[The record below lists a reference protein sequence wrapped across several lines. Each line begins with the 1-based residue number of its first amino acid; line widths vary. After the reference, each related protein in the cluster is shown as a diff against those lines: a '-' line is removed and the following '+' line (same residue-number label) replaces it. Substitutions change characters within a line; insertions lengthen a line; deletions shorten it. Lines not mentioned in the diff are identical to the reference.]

1 MEQSIGTYLSMK
13 KVAIA
18 LLSVTLISSSACAES
33 KEKEGKNIVAT
44 YSGGEVT
51 SDQVMEQFKPMLDMQ
66 PENKDKKFSEL
77 DKNVQEMLVKGFINQ
92 KLFEKEAEKLGI
104 RSSEDFKKKVKAAES
119 QLLQQE
125 LIERQLKTAVT
136 DKLIDDEYNKLT
148 KELKG
153 QKEVKVAHILVDT
166 EEKAKEIKKKLNKG
180 SKFED
185 LVKEFSKDEGSKA
198 NGGELG
204 YVMKGQLVPE
214 FENKAFSMKQ
224 DEVSDPVKT
233 QFGWHIIKALDSRDV
248 KIPPKEQAINGIKGK
263 LSRDTIEKYITE
275 LADKAKIELKL

>member
-1 MEQSIGTYLSMK
+1 MK
-13 KVAIA
+13 KIAIA
-18 LLSVTLISSSACAES
+18 LLSATLVSNSACAENKS
-33 KEKEGKNIVAT
+33 ENKNVVASYSEGD
-44 YSGGEVT
+44 VT
-51 SDQVMEQFKPMLDMQ
+51 SEQVMEQFKPILDTQ

-104 RSSEDFKKKVKAAES
+104 RDSQDFKKKVKATEA

-125 LIERQLKTAVT
+125 LIERKLKTAVT
-136 DKLIDDEYNKLT
+136 DKLIDAEYNKLA

-166 EEKAKEIKKKLNKG
+166 EEKAKQLKEKLTKG
-180 SKFED
+180 TKFED

-198 NGGELG
+198 TGGELG

-224 DEVSDPVKT
+224 NEISDPVKT
-233 QFGWHIIKALDSRDV
+233 QFGWHIIKVLDSRDV
-248 KIPPKEQAINGIKGK
+248 TIPPKEQALNGIKGK
-263 LSRDTIEKYITE
+263 LSRDAIEKYITE

>member
-1 MEQSIGTYLSMK
+1 MK

-18 LLSVTLISSSACAES
+18 LLSVTLISSSACAEN
-33 KEKEGKNIVAT
+33 KEAENKNIVAT
-44 YSGGEVT
+44 YSEGEVT
-51 SDQVMEQFKPMLDMQ
+51 SEQVMEQFKPMLDMQ

-104 RSSEDFKKKVKAAES
+104 RSSEDFKKKIKAAES

-136 DKLIDDEYNKLT
+136 DKLIDEEYNKLA

-153 QKEVKVAHILVDT
+153 QKEIRVAHILVDT

-185 LVKEFSKDEGSKA
+185 LVKECSKDEGSKA

-224 DEVSDPVKT
+224 DEISDPVKT

-248 KIPPKEQAINGIKGK
+248 KIPPKEQALNGIKGK

-275 LADKAKIELKL
+275 LSAKAKIELKL

>member
-1 MEQSIGTYLSMK
+1 MK
-13 KVAIA
+13 KIAIA
-18 LLSVTLISSSACAES
+18 LLSATLVSNSACAENKS
-33 KEKEGKNIVAT
+33 ENKNVVASYSEGD
-44 YSGGEVT
+44 VT
-51 SDQVMEQFKPMLDMQ
+51 SEQVMDQFKPILDTQ

-104 RSSEDFKKKVKAAES
+104 RDSEDFKKKVKATEA

-125 LIERQLKTAVT
+125 LIERKLKTAVT
-136 DKLIDDEYNKLT
+136 DKLIDAEYNKLA

-153 QKEVKVAHILVDT
+153 QKEVKIAHILVDT
-166 EEKAKEIKKKLNKG
+166 EEKAKQLKEKLNKG

-198 NGGELG
+198 TGGELG

-214 FENKAFSMKQ
+214 FENKAFSMKNN
-224 DEVSDPVKT
+224 EISDPVKT
-233 QFGWHIIKALDSRDV
+233 QFGWHIIKVLDSRDV
-248 KIPPKEQAINGIKGK
+248 TIPPKKQALNGIKGK
-263 LSRDTIEKYITE
+263 LSRDAIEKYITE

>member
-1 MEQSIGTYLSMK
+1 MK
-13 KVAIA
+13 KIAIA
-18 LLSVTLISSSACAES
+18 LLSVTLISSSACAEN
-33 KEKEGKNIVAT
+33 KDAENKNIVAT
-44 YSGGEVT
+44 YSEGEVT
-51 SDQVMEQFKPMLDMQ
+51 SEQVMEQFKPMLDMQ

-104 RSSEDFKKKVKAAES
+104 RSSEDFKKKIKAAES

-136 DKLIDDEYNKLT
+136 DNLIDEEYNKLA

-153 QKEVKVAHILVDT
+153 QKEIKVAHILVDT

-224 DEVSDPVKT
+224 DEISDPVKT

-248 KIPPKEQAINGIKGK
+248 KIPPKEQALNGIKGK

-275 LADKAKIELKL
+275 LSAKAKIELKL

>member
-1 MEQSIGTYLSMK
+1 MK

-18 LLSVTLISSSACAES
+18 LLSVTLISSSACAEN
-33 KEKEGKNIVAT
+33 KDAENKNIVAT
-44 YSGGEVT
+44 YSEGEVT
-51 SDQVMEQFKPMLDMQ
+51 SEQVMEQFKPMLDMQ

-104 RSSEDFKKKVKAAES
+104 RSSEDFKKKIKAAES

-136 DKLIDDEYNKLT
+136 DKLIDEEYNKLA

-153 QKEVKVAHILVDT
+153 QKEIKVAHILVDT

-214 FENKAFSMKQ
+214 NLQFENKAFSMKQ
-224 DEVSDPVKT
+224 DEISDPVKT

-248 KIPPKEQAINGIKGK
+248 KIPPKEQVLNGIKGK

-275 LADKAKIELKL
+275 LSAKAKIELKL

>member
-1 MEQSIGTYLSMK
+1 MK

-18 LLSVTLISSSACAES
+18 LLSVTLISSSACAEN
-33 KEKEGKNIVAT
+33 KDAENKNSVAT
-44 YSGGEVT
+44 YSEGEVT
-51 SDQVMEQFKPMLDMQ
+51 SEQVMEQFKPMLDMQ

-104 RSSEDFKKKVKAAES
+104 RSSEDFKKKIKAAES

-136 DKLIDDEYNKLT
+136 DKLIDEEYNKLA

-153 QKEVKVAHILVDT
+153 QKEIRVAHILVDT

-224 DEVSDPVKT
+224 DEISDPVKT

-248 KIPPKEQAINGIKGK
+248 KIPPKEQALNGIKGK

-275 LADKAKIELKL
+275 LSAKAKIELKL

>member
-1 MEQSIGTYLSMK
+1 MKQSNWINLNMK
-13 KVAIA
+13 KIAIA
-18 LLSVTLISSSACAES
+18 LLSVTLVSNSACGENKS
-33 KEKEGKNIVAT
+33 DNKNVVAS
-44 YSGGEVT
+44 YSEGEVT
-51 SDQVMEQFKPMLDMQ
+51 SEQVMEQFKPMLDTQ

-104 RSSEDFKKKVKAAES
+104 RSSEEFKKKVKVAES

-125 LIERQLKTAVT
+125 LIERKLKAAVT
-136 DKLIDDEYNKLT
+136 DKLIDDEYNKLA

-153 QKEVKVAHILVDT
+153 QKEVKVSHILVDT
-166 EEKAKEIKKKLNKG
+166 EEKAKQLKEKINKG

-185 LVKEFSKDEGSKA
+185 LVKEFSTDEGSKA
-198 NGGELG
+198 TGGELG

-224 DEVSDPVKT
+224 NEISDPVKT
-233 QFGWHIIKALDSRDV
+233 QFGWHIIKVLDSRDV
-248 KIPPKEQAINGIKGK
+248 TIPQKEQALNGIKGK
-263 LSRDTIEKYITE
+263 LSRDAIEKYITE
-275 LADKAKIELKL
+275 LSDKAKIELKL

>member
-1 MEQSIGTYLSMK
+1 MK
-13 KVAIA
+13 KIAIA
-18 LLSVTLISSSACAES
+18 LLSVTLISSSACAEN
-33 KEKEGKNIVAT
+33 KDAENKNIVAT
-44 YSGGEVT
+44 YSEGEVT
-51 SDQVMEQFKPMLDMQ
+51 SEQVMEQFKPMLDMQ

-104 RSSEDFKKKVKAAES
+104 RSSEDFKKKIKAAES

-136 DKLIDDEYNKLT
+136 DKLIDEEYNKLA

-153 QKEVKVAHILVDT
+153 QKEIRVAHILVDT

-224 DEVSDPVKT
+224 DEISDPVKT

-248 KIPPKEQAINGIKGK
+248 KIPPKEQALNGIKGK

-275 LADKAKIELKL
+275 LSAKAKIELKL

>member
-1 MEQSIGTYLSMK
+1 MK

-18 LLSVTLISSSACAES
+18 LLSVTLISSSACAEN
-33 KEKEGKNIVAT
+33 KDAENKNIVAT
-44 YSGGEVT
+44 YSEGEVT
-51 SDQVMEQFKPMLDMQ
+51 SEQVMEQFKPMLDMQ

-104 RSSEDFKKKVKAAES
+104 RSSEEFKKKVKAAEN

-136 DKLIDDEYNKLT
+136 DKLIDEEYNKLA

-153 QKEVKVAHILVDT
+153 QKEIRVAHILVDT

-224 DEVSDPVKT
+224 DEISDPVKT

-248 KIPPKEQAINGIKGK
+248 KIPPKEQALNGIKGK

-275 LADKAKIELKL
+275 LSAKAKIELKL

>member
-1 MEQSIGTYLSMK
+1 MK
-13 KVAIA
+13 KIAIA
-18 LLSVTLISSSACAES
+18 LLSATLVSNSACAENKS
-33 KEKEGKNIVAT
+33 ENKNVVAS
-44 YSGGEVT
+44 YSEGEVT
-51 SDQVMEQFKPMLDMQ
+51 SEQVMEQFKPILDTQ

-104 RSSEDFKKKVKAAES
+104 RDSEDFKKKVKATEA

-125 LIERQLKTAVT
+125 LIERKLKTAVT
-136 DKLIDDEYNKLT
+136 DKLIDAEYNKLA

-153 QKEVKVAHILVDT
+153 QKEVKIAHILVDT
-166 EEKAKEIKKKLNKG
+166 EEKAKQLKEKLNKG

-198 NGGELG
+198 TGGELG

-224 DEVSDPVKT
+224 NEISDPVKT
-233 QFGWHIIKALDSRDV
+233 QFGWHIIKVLDSRDV
-248 KIPPKEQAINGIKGK
+248 TIPPKEQALNGIKGK
-263 LSRDTIEKYITE
+263 LSRDAIEKYITE